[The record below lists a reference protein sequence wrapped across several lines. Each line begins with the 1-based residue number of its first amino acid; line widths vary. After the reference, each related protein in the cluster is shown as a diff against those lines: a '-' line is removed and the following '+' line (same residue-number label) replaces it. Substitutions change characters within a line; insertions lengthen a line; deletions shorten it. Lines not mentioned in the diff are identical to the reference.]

1 MLRRPFLRI
10 AGLLLFVVLG
20 SSPFVPGLLGADDSL
35 PARLT
40 DQEFWALISDISEP
54 GGYFRSDNLLSNE
67 IGFPYVIPDLTMRAA
82 PGRVYLGVGPEQNFT
97 YIAALEPRMA
107 VIVDIRRGNLDLH
120 LMYKAVFEL
129 SANRAEFVSRLFSRR
144 LPERVGSASSL
155 QDIVDGASS
164 ATAGDELFEENLAAI
179 EKHLTGAHGFAL
191 SPEDLQG
198 IEHAYR
204 AFFTFGPAIQYN
216 SSQGGFGFGGGNRP
230 SYADLMLG
238 ADDGGQ
244 LRSYMASERTFGV
257 LKDLQM
263 RNMLVPVVGD
273 FAGPKAIRAVGRYL
287 KAHNAM
293 VSAFYLSNVEQFLG
307 YQGSIAFC
315 GNVASL
321 PLDDTSTFIRSRR
334 GGSYGPGYG
343 LNLDLGMMAME
354 LKYCAQ

>member
-1 MLRRPFLRI
+1 MLRRRFLQI
-10 AGLLLFVVLG
+10 AGLLVIVVLG

-40 DQEFWALISDISEP
+40 DQEFWTFISDVSEA

-67 IGFPYVIPDLTMRAA
+67 IGFPYVISDLTMRAA
-82 PGRVYLGVGPEQNFT
+82 PGRVYMGVGPEQNFT

-120 LMYKAVFEL
+120 LMYKAIFEL

-144 LPERVGSASSL
+144 LPERVGPASTL
-155 QDIVDGASS
+155 QEIFDAASS
-164 ATAGDELFEENLAAI
+164 APASDELYEENLSAI
-179 EKHLTGAHGFAL
+179 EEHLTRAHGFAL
-191 SPEDLQG
+191 SPEDLQSV
-198 IEHAYR
+198 EHAYR
-204 AFFTFGPAIQYN
+204 AFFSFGPTIQYN

-230 SYADLMLG
+230 SYVDLMTA
-238 ADDGGQ
+238 ADDRGQ
-244 LRSYMASERTFGV
+244 PRSYLASERSFAF
-257 LKDLQM
+257 LRDLET

-287 KAHNAM
+287 RAHNAM

-307 YQGSIAFC
+307 YQGSMAFC

-343 LNLDLGMMAME
+343 LNLDLGLMAAE

>member
-1 MLRRPFLRI
+1 MRRPLLRI
-10 AGLLLFVVLG
+10 AGLLLLVVLG

-40 DQEFWALISDISEP
+40 DQEFWAFIADVSEP
-54 GGYFRSDNLLSNE
+54 SGYFRSDNLLSNE
-67 IGFPYVIPDLTMRAA
+67 VGFPYVISDLTSRAA
-82 PGRVYLGVGPEQNFT
+82 PGRVYMGVGPEQNFT

-120 LMYKAVFEL
+120 LMYKAIFEL

-144 LPERVGSASSL
+144 LPERVGSASTL
-155 QDIVDGASS
+155 QEIFDAASS
-164 ATAGDELFEENLAAI
+164 APASDELYEENRRAI
-179 EKHLTGAHGFAL
+179 EEHLARAHGFAL

-198 IEHAYR
+198 VEHAYR
-204 AFFTFGPAIQYN
+204 AFFTFGPTIQYN

-230 SYADLMLG
+230 SYADLMTA
-238 ADDGGQ
+238 ADDRGQ
-244 LRSYMASERTFGV
+244 PRSYLASEWSFAF
-257 LKDLQM
+257 LKDLET

-287 KAHNAM
+287 KAHNAT

-307 YQGSIAFC
+307 YQGSMAFC
-315 GNVASL
+315 ANVASL

-343 LNLDLGMMAME
+343 LNLDLGLMAAE